1 MPTPSVKLT
10 PEEKAELGGPLSED
24 IPTALTVEDLIET
37 VRLHCDIDRKS
48 ARAAVYAILHYLIKV
63 IKSGEDCVIPGF
75 GRLWL
80 RWQGPYMGKDK
91 FWHKDKE
98 ILIQPKARV
107 FFTPNRVMLAELNPH
122 LYEPREPD
130 DN

>member
-1 MPTPSVKLT
+1 
-10 PEEKAELGGPLSED
+10 
-24 IPTALTVEDLIET
+24 
-37 VRLHCDIDRKS
+37 
-48 ARAAVYAILHYLIKV
+48 
-63 IKSGEDCVIPGF
+63 
-75 GRLWL
+75 
-80 RWQGPYMGKDK
+80 MGKDK